1 MASAGEDSGARSW
14 EGCAHLI
21 ASAQLFKLVRH
32 ADVMAQYQA
41 HRNVVNAK
49 YARMADYL
57 LEQTFGYAL
66 AADEDGK
73 MRAVKPAAGP
83 GAQKVWRPNDFPYL
97 LQPGIEH
104 HIIWCE
110 AGSIT
115 DQEVQEV
122 LARERAGW
130 ETLVFENPP
139 ALRTVPELHHIH
151 VFSRLPA

>member
-1 MASAGEDSGARSW
+1 MRRGATH
-14 EGCAHLI
+14 GAHPTRRWLFDVGLFFHFVPHPSFPWTVATAI
-21 ASAQLFKLVRH
+21 ARWLWAART
-32 ADVMAQYQA
+32 
-41 HRNVVNAK
+41 RNK
-49 YARMADYL
+49 QADYL

-122 LARERAGW
+122 LVSA
-130 ETLVFENPP
+130 
-139 ALRTVPELHHIH
+139 I
-151 VFSRLPA
+151 